1 MARADGRIIE
11 LERDPRLAR
20 FELTRFQ
27 HENPA

>member
-1 MARADGRIIE
+1 MAHADGRIIE
-11 LERDPRLAR
+11 LERDPRLVR

>member
-1 MARADGRIIE
+1 MTRADGRIID

-27 HENPA
+27 HKNPA